1 MTASPPPDATAAPF
15 VSVVIPAYNCAR
27 FFPRALASVQAQEGV
42 TLEIVAVNDASTDD
56 TLAVLRRL
64 AAGEPRLRVVDN
76 PRNLGPAGTR
86 NAGIAAARGEWVAGL
101 DADDAFAPGRLA
113 RLIATAEAEGLDI
126 IADLLVL
133 FDLAAG
139 QAAPEQMPASGKVD
153 RLRLADLLRPDPET
167 GLDLGLLKPVFRR
180 RLARD
185 GLWRYPGELRHGEDF
200 ALYFDLVGRGIPFGL
215 LREAHY
221 LFSTRIGAISGEYSP
236 GSVTKVDY
244 RGVAAHAADLARRT
258 RAGAAPDPE
267 VLTLLEERQARLLRM
282 NRIHGW
288 TALRKR
294 NWGQLRFWLGQH
306 PDNRG
311 EMLRMMLAKLRG
323 HRGLPD

>member
-1 MTASPPPDATAAPF
+1 MTAAPAPL

-27 FFPRALASVQAQEGV
+27 FVPRALASVQAQTGV
-42 TLEIVAVNDASTDD
+42 DLEIIAINDASTDD
-56 TLAVLRRL
+56 TLAILNQL
-64 AAGEPRLRVVDN
+64 AATEPRLRVVDN
-76 PRNLGPAGTR
+76 PGNLGPAGTR
-86 NAGIAAARGEWVAGL
+86 NAGIAASRGEWIAGL

-113 RLIATAEAEGLDI
+113 RLLAVAEAERLDI
-126 IADLLVL
+126 VADLLVL
-133 FDLAAG
+133 YDLAAD
-139 QAAPEQMPASGKVD
+139 QAAPEQMPASGQVD

-167 GLDLGLLKPVFRR
+167 ELDLGLLKPMFRR
-180 RLARD
+180 QLAQE
-185 GLWRYPGELRHGEDF
+185 GLWHYPGELRHGEDF
-200 ALYFDLVGRGIPFGL
+200 ALYFDLISRGVSFGL

-244 RGVAAHAADLARRT
+244 RGVATHATDLARRYG
-258 RAGAAPDPE
+258 AGPTPDPE
-267 VLTLLEERQARLLRM
+267 VMALLEARQTRLLRL

-294 NWGQLRFWLGQH
+294 NWRQLRFWLGQH
-306 PDNRG
+306 PDNKS
-311 EMLRMMLAKLRG
+311 EMARMVMAKIGG